1 VQSRNDLENY
11 VFSLKNTL
19 LDENVSKKL
28 SEEDKKTFQQLV
40 DDSLKWIDQHATSA
54 TEDEFKQ
61 KQKEMEDKSRP
72 IMMKIY

>member
-1 VQSRNDLENY
+1 MQSRNDLENY

>member
-1 VQSRNDLENY
+1 MKNKVQSRNDLENY

-61 KQKEMEDKSRP
+61 K
-72 IMMKIY
+72 

>member
-1 VQSRNDLENY
+1 
-11 VFSLKNTL
+11 
-19 LDENVSKKL
+19 VSKKL

-61 KQKEMEDKSRP
+61 K
-72 IMMKIY
+72 

>member
-1 VQSRNDLENY
+1 MQSRNDLENY

-40 DDSLKWIDQHATSA
+40 DDSLKWIDHHATSA

-61 KQKEMEDKSRP
+61 K
-72 IMMKIY
+72 

>member
-61 KQKEMEDKSRP
+61 K
-72 IMMKIY
+72 